1 MVATG
6 PLGATAGMSAMS
18 TRTLRLSI
26 CAALALGIALP
37 VAASDAPATATATAT
52 ATREALRFEAAQANA
67 REPVSRVKFLRPIHS
82 VEIVDPQ
89 AVLIWE
95 THTRAWLV
103 DLRQSAACRH
113 LDSGVAIGIETAT
126 DTINTSN
133 SFLVGRYG
141 TRCRV
146 TQIREVDVP
155 GMRAAER
162 AARVAVQ
169 E

>member
-1 MVATG
+1 MF
-6 PLGATAGMSAMS
+6 
-18 TRTLRLSI
+18 TRNLTLFV
-26 CAALALGIALP
+26 CAALALGVAMP
-37 VAASDAPATATATAT
+37 VAAADAPAT

-67 REPVSRVKFLRPIHS
+67 GEPVPRVKFLRPIHS
-82 VEIVDPQ
+82 VEIVDAQ

-95 THTRAWLV
+95 TNTRAWLV
-103 DLRQSAACRH
+103 DLRESTACRH
-113 LDSGVAIGIETAT
+113 LDSGVAIGIETKS

>member
-1 MVATG
+1 MFA
-6 PLGATAGMSAMS
+6 
-18 TRTLRLSI
+18 RTTSLSI
-26 CAALALGIALP
+26 CAALAIGLALP
-37 VAASDAPATATATAT
+37 AAAADAPATAA
-52 ATREALRFEAAQANA
+52 ATREAARFDAAQANA
-67 REPVSRVKFLRPIHS
+67 GEPVSRVKFLRPIHS

-95 THTRAWLV
+95 TNTRAWLV
-103 DLRQSAACRH
+103 DLRESTACRH
-113 LDSGVAIGIETAT
+113 LDSGIAIGIETAS

-162 AARVAVQ
+162 AARVAIQ
-169 E
+169 D